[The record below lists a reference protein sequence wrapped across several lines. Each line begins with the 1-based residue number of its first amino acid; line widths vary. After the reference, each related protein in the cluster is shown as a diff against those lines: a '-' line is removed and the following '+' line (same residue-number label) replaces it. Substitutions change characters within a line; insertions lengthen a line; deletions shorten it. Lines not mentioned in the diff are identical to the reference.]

1 MLGLGYILILN
12 IGLFVIFAWV
22 FSVEQKKQRRL
33 FLSNFRAK
41 LDVVTE
47 KVVNFLSGKINYVG
61 RHIIKLS
68 WYYGLHRFLRLILV
82 SLVKAYDFLEEIFTE
97 NRDRARRLKIE
108 KKNIK
113 QSSSN
118 HLGQV
123 AKHKNAT
130 ALSDGQKKKL
140 LQKKLERG

>member
-1 MLGLGYILILN
+1 MLGLGYILLLN
-12 IGLFVIFAWV
+12 IGLFVFFAWI
-22 FSVEQKKQRRL
+22 FSLEQKRQQRL
-33 FLSNFRAK
+33 FLPNLRAR

-47 KVVNFLSGKINYVG
+47 KVINFLSRKINYVG
-61 RHIIKLS
+61 RHVIKLS

-82 SLVKAYDFLEEIFTE
+82 SLVKSYDFLEEIFTE

-113 QSSSN
+113 QSSN

-123 AKHKNAT
+123 AKHKDAT